1 MSNLFAATPL
11 PGRFDKVEKADLTGA
26 QQVALRAD
34 SRDRE
39 LARRFERAEDMRRVD
54 LNSAANF
61 EIASI
66 GQFGQEIFQQEVNEV
81 RNMIV
86 NGDLDPTQAR
96 AKIGELKGLFGQ
108 FKQHAD
114 AMSEKDAEALGL
126 AEDPTKRSAY
136 QKTMGIGEEL
146 SYGVDDYAVQ
156 HNLAMNGVFKQGS
169 AQKVN
174 GQWTVI
180 DPNTGQRVPFSQ
192 VTGFADPN
200 HFYRYGTKAVDV
212 GTLDDWAKS
221 KATASAI
228 GFKDGKW
235 DESRARST
243 YRDNILTTDDVG
255 RTHRLQ
261 LLGTLEDRG
270 LVDHLTDDQ
279 KRAFR
284 DGDYTVQTTEDG
296 QQIIV
301 DANGKRLSAFEEIIA
316 KGEDEFVTRSQF
328 DATLGDGKKKGSGS
342 GSGSGDDKDFVTGGL
357 SVPQSGAA
365 ERADLSNP
373 EMEKYIAGGG
383 DMGHSLN
390 RFNTAPTITGTYVVP
405 NHPNTKKVSIVAA
418 GVNEL
423 GQRVAMIVGEQ
434 VVETPSSLG
443 PDFPPTVAKTPFEM
457 EIPIGED
464 LDGVS
469 SDVYQEIYQNHPE
482 MARQI
487 EADRNARF
495 GTRVDNMP
503 AEEPEEQQEVNVPD
517 AQKEQVERYDALKK
531 RRDEIL
537 NDPNP
542 VGREGNLEAERIQE
556 EMDVLLSD
564 RALGPILRE
573 RDEAGRRRINEGIA
587 SANRAQQSQAQQN
600 VIEDSQEP
608 AQDPFDVIEN
618 MFRESSRVM
627 SEAPSDI
634 QDQIID
640 KITAALPEKL
650 YAYETQNSVG
660 EKAIGFKNEAGED
673 TGEMI
678 FFS

>member
-61 EIASI
+61 DIASI

-114 AMSEKDAEALGL
+114 AMSEKDKEALGL
-126 AEDPTKRSAY
+126 VEDPTKRSAY
-136 QKTMGIGEEL
+136 QKRMGIGEEL

-255 RTHRLQ
+255 KTHRLQ

-328 DATLGDGKKKGSGS
+328 DVTLGDRKKKGSGS

-383 DMGHSLN
+383 EMGHSLN

-464 LDGVS
+464 MDGVS

-503 AEEPEEQQEVNVPD
+503 AEEPEEQQEVNIPD
-517 AQKEQVERYDALKK
+517 AQKEQVKRYDALKK

-542 VGREGNLEAERIQE
+542 VGREGNLEVERIQE

-564 RALGPILRE
+564 KALGPILRE
-573 RDEAGRRRINEGIA
+573 RDEAERRRINEGIA
-587 SANRAQQSQAQQN
+587 SANRTQQTQAQQS
-600 VIEDSQEP
+600 VIDGDQDAAEDP
-608 AQDPFDVIEN
+608 LARVEN
-618 MFRESSRVM
+618 MAKESSSVIAKIPDAMKERVT
-627 SEAPSDI
+627 S
-634 QDQIID
+634 IID
-640 KITAALPEKL
+640 AALPEKL